1 MPSHTTE
8 AEAHRFLTM
17 LCASSEL
24 LHVSEAD
31 PQEPRSGMK
40 CWRLESETPTLFIP
54 EDSGEA
60 LHIKDVVELSFL
72 RAGSYA
78 GSPEEHE

>member
-1 MPSHTTE
+1 M
-8 AEAHRFLTM
+8 M
-17 LCASSEL
+17 LHASYEL
-24 LHVSEAD
+24 LHMSEAD

-40 CWRLESETPTLFIP
+40 YWRLESETPKLFVP

-60 LHIKDVVELSFL
+60 LQIKDVVELSFL
-72 RAGSYA
+72 RSGSYS